1 METSKKKTIII
12 TSIMAVVLSVI
23 IGTIVYM
30 SINHLRV
37 VDDFT
42 IEYGENISD
51 NVADYLIKGTDKKII
66 DNATVKINDI
76 DKELDFPDVGSYTV
90 EVCYKNQTKKVIVT
104 VKDTTPP
111 VFTDQNQTVNIFTNE
126 IVNYEELFVAEDLSG
141 VSIEVDD
148 SEIDYSKAGTYTL
161 TVKATDGYS
170 NETTKE
176 VTLNIAQ
183 TSLSINTNSV
193 SIKKGHTYQ
202 LQSTVV
208 GRESATY
215 TSSNNSVATVDGNGK
230 IVGVGKGTTKVLVE
244 ANGLTCEVEV
254 TVVSSNSGNKNNNSS
269 SNNGNSNSS
278 NSGSQEENTGD
289 EDGSDFAEQFGG
301 STGPTGDPDDNHID
315 SGIDLISP

>member
-1 METSKKKTIII
+1 METSKKKIIII
-12 TSIMAVVLSVI
+12 TSIIAVVLVAI
-23 IGTIVYM
+23 IGAIVYLSM
-30 SINHLRV
+30 SSLKV

-42 IEYGENISD
+42 IEYGENISN

-76 DKELDFPDVGSYTV
+76 DKELDFPDVGDYTV

-111 VFTDQNQTVNIFTNE
+111 VFIDQNDVVNIFTNE
-126 IVNYEELFVAEDLSG
+126 TVNYQELFDAEDLSG
-141 VSIEVDD
+141 VIIPLEVDD
-148 SEIDYSKAGTYTL
+148 SEVDYSKAGTYTL
-161 TVKATDGYS
+161 TVKATDGYG
-170 NETTKE
+170 NHTTKE
-176 VTLNIAQ
+176 VTLNITQ

-193 SIKKGHTYQ
+193 SIKKGNTYQ

-208 GRESATY
+208 GRENATY

-278 NSGSQEENTGD
+278 SGGSQEEDTSF
-289 EDGSDFAEQFGG
+289 EDLLEEIGG
-301 STGPTGDPDDNHID
+301 STGPEGDPDDDMDDNDDFVVH
-315 SGIDLISP
+315 G